1 MKKTIL
7 AFLSAGALLI
17 AFSAHADSH
26 SGDEAA
32 IIESWQCELK
42 EGKTIKDVQALNSK
56 WLAWVN
62 ERADGVV
69 RSSVG
74 TAVVGNTEIFMFVDS
89 YPNLSTWAKVKE
101 MLDSDEG
108 DELDNMFEETSE
120 CKGNRLW
127 KMQATK

>member
-1 MKKTIL
+1 MKKTFL
-7 AFLSAGALLI
+7 AFVSASALLF
-17 AFSAHADSH
+17 AFSAQADSH
-26 SGDEAA
+26 GDDGAA

-42 EGKTIKDVQALNSK
+42 DGKTIKDVQAINSK

-74 TAVVGNTEIFMFVDS
+74 TAVVGNTQIFMFIDT

-101 MLDSDEG
+101 LLDSDEG
-108 DELDNMFEETSE
+108 DELNGMFEETSE
-120 CKGNRLW
+120 CGSNRLW
-127 KMQATK
+127 KMEATK

>member
-1 MKKTIL
+1 MKRTMT
-7 AFLSAGALLI
+7 AFISTCALLF
-17 AFSAHADSH
+17 AFAAHADSH
-26 SGDEAA
+26 GDDKAA

-42 EGKTIKDVQALNSK
+42 DGKSIKDVQAINSK

-62 ERADGVV
+62 EKVDGVV

-101 MLDSDEG
+101 ALDSEEG
-108 DELDNMFEETSE
+108 NELEGMFAETSE

-127 KMQATK
+127 KMEATK